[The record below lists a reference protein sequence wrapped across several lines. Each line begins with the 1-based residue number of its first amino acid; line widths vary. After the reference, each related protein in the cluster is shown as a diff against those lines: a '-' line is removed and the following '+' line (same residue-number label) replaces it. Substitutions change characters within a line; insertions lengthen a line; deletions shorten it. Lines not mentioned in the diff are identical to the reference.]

1 MLAGFGED
9 HGLPRHQA
17 IALGRCLG
25 GGMGQ
30 GLVCGAVSG
39 ALLILGLLP
48 PGEPQDETRCRQ
60 EALMRGAQF
69 REEFSRRRGSLLCR
83 DLLGVDISTPE
94 GRRQAVE
101 QEMFSKLCPALVGE
115 AAAILEEVLSEG
127 AEATPQRPA
136 AETTR

>member
-9 HGLPRHQA
+9 YGLPRGQA
-17 IALGRCLG
+17 LALGRCLG

-48 PGEPQDETRCRQ
+48 PDDPQDETRCRQ
-60 EALMRGAQF
+60 EALLRGAQF
-69 REEFSRRRGSLLCR
+69 REEFCRRRGSLMCR

-94 GRRQAVE
+94 GRRQAME

-115 AAAILEEVLSEG
+115 AAAILEALL
-127 AEATPQRPA
+127 
-136 AETTR
+136 AETEASPPSEPGH